1 MENIRNSSVLR
12 FGAIF
17 VAIVMM
23 FTVLSFS
30 TGEVYAAAKPAQVK
44 KVKMSASTATS
55 LTVKWAK
62 AKNAKQ
68 YKVQY
73 KQLGTK
79 TYKSK
84 TVKKLNCKITGL
96 KQGTTYAV
104 KVTALNGKTAGKAS
118 AEQKFVTKANYAKA
132 ANEKNLVVKA
142 TSSKMEIKYTKVSG
156 MSGTATVYGMAP
168 NEYLAADS
176 FDGIVSKNFKG
187 YKVGTVKLN
196 ATKTLKINRVVD
208 GYDRAYDKYYLV
220 MNKAVVK
227 GPVYATTVAGK
238 GHKVVKSVPSK
249 KGIVDELTDQCFE
262 VAADLGSNWT
272 AMNIDFTQLVM
283 DQSAGASSHSIVV
296 NGKTYYMNDEY
307 VAGLDHRISKY
318 GQMGINVIGILVSF
332 VDSESYSNY
341 PAALKYIDDARW
353 TNGFNTSTAEGRD
366 YFIAGM
372 EFLADRYSAGDK
384 GTICNYVIGNEIDMA
399 YDWNEILPNK
409 GKNLGVRNGNKD
421 LRPGETEVKADLD
434 TYMEEYSRTLRIA
447 NTAVKK
453 YAKDGSVSISLSKA
467 WTKSIGAKSKA
478 TKSKRYDSYA
488 PKQMLD
494 WLNYYTKKNGDYN
507 WALTPHNYPLTDGD
521 AAAYETGLNGGKTLI
536 SGDPDKTELITQNN
550 LEVLQLYLNR
560 TVNKYAG
567 KVRAVYLTENG
578 SSSGSAI
585 GTPSVEAQRQQ
596 AAAVAQHYYRAA
608 SLPSVKA
615 VVYYKV
621 NDREEEGAT
630 AFKLGLIDT
639 NGQKKLSYDVW
650 KYIDTNKSFQYS
662 DQYLDSISFKKG
674 GKTYSKANG
683 KIRSYKDVMKMT
695 NSSYKWDTAW
705 KNISKQTP
713 VQK

>member
-1 MENIRNSSVLR
+1 MENIKNNRVLR
-12 FGAIF
+12 ICAIF
-17 VAIVMM
+17 VAVAMM
-23 FTVLSFS
+23 FTALSFS

-44 KVKMSASTATS
+44 NVKMSAPTATS

-68 YKVQY
+68 YKIQY
-73 KQLGTK
+73 KQAGTK

-84 TVKKLNCKITGL
+84 TVKKLKYKITGL
-96 KQGTTYAV
+96 KQGTTYLV

-118 AEQKFVTKANYAKA
+118 KEQSFMTKANYAKA

-196 ATKTLKINRVVD
+196 KTKTLKINRFKD

-220 MNKAVVK
+220 MNNVVVK
-227 GPVYATTVAGK
+227 GPVYATTIAGQGKTVTKKVA
-238 GHKVVKSVPSK
+238 SK
-249 KGIVDELTDQCFE
+249 KGIVDELSDQCFDI
-262 VAADLGSNWT
+262 AADLGSNWT
-272 AMNIDFTQLVM
+272 ALNIDFTQLVM
-283 DQSAGASSHSIVV
+283 DQAAGASSNAITV

-307 VAGLDHRISKY
+307 VASLDDRISKY
-318 GQMGINVIGILVSF
+318 GQMGINVIGIIISF

-341 PAALKYIDDARW
+341 PEALKYIDDARW

-366 YFIAGM
+366 YFVAGM
-372 EFLADRYSAGDK
+372 EFLANRYSQGDK

-399 YDWNEILPNK
+399 YDWNEIMPNK
-409 GKNLGVRNGNKD
+409 GKNLGARGDNKG

-453 YAKDGSVSISLSKA
+453 YAKDGTVSISLSKD
-467 WTKSIGAKSKA
+467 WTKSVGQRNGSKA
-478 TKSKRYDSYA
+478 TKHKNYDSYA

-494 WLNYYTKKNGDYN
+494 WLNYFSKKNGDYN
-507 WALTPHNYPLTDGD
+507 WALTPHNYPLTDAAD
-521 AAAYETGLNGGKTLI
+521 AAAYETGKGLI
-536 SGDPDKTELITQNN
+536 SGNPDKTLLITQNN
-550 LEVLQLYLNR
+550 LEVLQLYLNKS
-560 TVNKYAG
+560 VNKVGG
-567 KVRAVYLTENG
+567 KVRSVFLTENG
-578 SSSGSAI
+578 ASSGSQP
-585 GTPSVEAQRQQ
+585 GTPSLEAQKQQ
-596 AAAVAQHYYRAA
+596 AAAIAQHYYRAA

-615 VVYYKV
+615 IVYYKV
-621 NDREEEGAT
+621 NDRIEEGAT

-650 KYIDTNKSFQYS
+650 KYIDTSKSFEYS
-662 DQYLDSISFKKG
+662 EKYLDSISFKKG

-683 KIRSYKDVMKMT
+683 KIKSYKDVMKMT
-695 NSSYKWDTAW
+695 TSSYKWDTAW
-705 KNISKQTP
+705 KSISKQTP